1 MITNTHHSVEFSRDG
16 LRGDR
21 DDDVIFEP
29 NVLTDKS
36 TLSSYPCELKRQ
48 NLSFALT

>member
-1 MITNTHHSVEFSRDG
+1 MITNTHHSVEFSRAG

-21 DDDVIFEP
+21 DDDDIFEP
-29 NVLTDKS
+29 NVLTDEF
-36 TLSSYPCELKRQ
+36 TLPSYPCELKSQ